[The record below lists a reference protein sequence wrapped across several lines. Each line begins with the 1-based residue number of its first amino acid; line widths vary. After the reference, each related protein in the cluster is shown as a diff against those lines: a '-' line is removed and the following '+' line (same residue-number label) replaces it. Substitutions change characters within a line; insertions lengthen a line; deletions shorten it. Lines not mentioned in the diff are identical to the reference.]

1 MKLRSFQMRI
11 LLWSW
16 ALLLVALAVVFFYST
31 SIVGSELVRETERR
45 SLNELDSI
53 RWLIEDHRPFTG
65 EEDFAGWVDSL
76 GLRLGSRITY
86 IVDGRVVADS
96 EVPFGDLGELDDHSG
111 RPEVLAAMRDGRGS
125 NIRRSDTLHKDMLYV
140 AGRVASASGVP
151 AGILRMAVPFSE
163 VNARLNTLR
172 ENFSWIFLITLVC
185 AALVSALM
193 SRNMSR
199 DITAFSELA
208 RSIGEG
214 DYAKRLRA
222 LPGGEFKP
230 LAQSVNAMAQS
241 IERNVRIIEDQRG
254 QLQAV
259 FEGMREGVMTV
270 DTEGRIE
277 SFNGALDVMFNLPE
291 TAVGRT
297 PIEVTRRLEIQ
308 DLTDRLLGDRE
319 EGGSTLQIDL
329 MDSRTVEVSGVPFFD
344 HKGVRKVIL
353 VFYDITEMKR
363 SEKGLKDF
371 VANAS
376 HQLRTPLTSIK
387 GYSETLLDNPPATPE
402 GGRHFLE
409 IILKNADHMDKVIS
423 SMLALAKS
431 EEVGRT
437 LTLEPVSGRESMGRA
452 VGDVTPWAE
461 ERGITLATRTPDGE
475 MDVMAEPDGLL
486 HVFHNLLN
494 NAVKYS
500 PDSGVITVSA
510 EDDGESIVFC
520 VEDQGPGISREHSFK
535 VFERFYRVDEN
546 TIDGAG
552 SSGLGLAICRRIVS
566 NFDGEIWHDGY
577 GEDTRGAR
585 FCFRLNKPTSATPH
599 ETVKANI

>member
-11 LLWSW
+11 LLWTW
-16 ALLLVALAVVFFYST
+16 ALLLVVLAVVFFYTT
-31 SIVGSELVRETERR
+31 SIVGNELVRETERR
-45 SLNELDSI
+45 SLNELSTLK
-53 RWLIEDHRPFTG
+53 WLIENRRPFAS
-65 EEDFAGWVDSL
+65 EEEFAGWVDAIGLML
-76 GLRLGSRITY
+76 GTRITY

-96 EVPFGDLGELDDHSG
+96 DVPYAELGGVEDHST
-111 RPEVLAAMRDGRGS
+111 RPEVMAAMQSERGAD
-125 NIRRSDTLHKDMLYV
+125 IRRSDTLHKDMLYV
-140 AGRVASASGVP
+140 AEQVQAAAGMP
-151 AGILRMAVPFSE
+151 AGVLRLAVPISK
-163 VNARLNTLR
+163 VNARLAMLR
-172 ENFSWIFLITLVC
+172 ENFSWIFFVTLIC
-185 AALVSALM
+185 AGVVSALM

-208 RSIGEG
+208 RAIGEG
-214 DYAKRLRA
+214 DYGKRMRA

-241 IERNVRIIEDQRG
+241 IERNVRVIEDQKG

-259 FEGMREGVMTV
+259 FDGMREGVMTI

-277 SFNGALDVMFNLPE
+277 SYNGALDEMFNLPVS
-291 TAVGRT
+291 TVGRS

-308 DLTDRLLGDRE
+308 DLVDRLLADRE
-319 EGGSTLQIDL
+319 VAEGAVQIDL
-329 MDSRTVEVSGVPFFD
+329 LDSRTVEVSGVPFFD

-402 GGRHFLE
+402 GGRQFLE

-423 SMLALAKS
+423 SMLALARS
-431 EEVGRT
+431 EQVGEA
-437 LTLEPVSGRESMGRA
+437 LTLAPVSGRESMDRA
-452 VGDVTPWAE
+452 VADVTPWAG
-461 ERGITLATRTPDGE
+461 ERGITLRSRTPDSE
-475 MDVMAEPDGLL
+475 MLVMAEPDGLL

-500 PDSGVITVSA
+500 PEGGVITVSA

-520 VEDQGPGISREHSFK
+520 VEDQGPGISREHSIK

-546 TIDGAG
+546 TIDGSG
-552 SSGLGLAICRRIVS
+552 SSGLGLAICRRIVR

-577 GEDTRGAR
+577 GEDIRGAR
-585 FCFRLNKPTSATPH
+585 FCFRLNKPA
-599 ETVKANI
+599 

>member
-11 LLWSW
+11 LLWTW
-16 ALLLVALAVVFFYST
+16 ALLLVVLAVVFFYTT

-45 SLNELDSI
+45 SLNELETLK
-53 RWLIEDHRPFTG
+53 WLIEDRK
-65 EEDFAGWVDSL
+65 DFASEEIFAQWVDAV
-76 GLRLGSRITY
+76 GLRLGTRITY
-86 IVDGRVVADS
+86 IVGGRVVADS
-96 EVPFGDLGELDDHSG
+96 EVPYASLGQLDDHSS
-111 RPEVLAAMRDGRGS
+111 RPEVVAAMQSERGADV
-125 NIRRSDTLHKDMLYV
+125 RYSDTLHKDMLYV
-140 AGRVASASGVP
+140 ARQVRGVGAVP
-151 AGILRMAVPFSE
+151 AGVLRLAVPISK
-163 VNARLNTLR
+163 VNARLAMLR
-172 ENFSWIFLITLVC
+172 ENFSWIFFVTLVF
-185 AALVSALM
+185 AGVVSALM

-208 RSIGEG
+208 RAIGEG

-241 IERNVRIIEDQRG
+241 IERNVRIIEDQKG

-259 FEGMREGVMTV
+259 FEGMREGVMTI
-270 DTEGRIE
+270 DTQGRIE
-277 SFNGALDVMFNLPE
+277 SFNGALDEMFNLPA
-291 TAVGRT
+291 TTVGRT

-308 DLTDRLLGDRE
+308 DLADTLLADRGE
-319 EGGSTLQIDL
+319 AGTAVQIDL
-329 MDSRTVEVSGVPFFD
+329 LDSRTVEVSGVPFFD

-423 SMLALAKS
+423 SMLALARS
-431 EEVGRT
+431 EQVGEA
-437 LTLEPVSGRESMGRA
+437 LTLAPVSGRLSMERA
-452 VGDVTPWAE
+452 VADVTPWAA
-461 ERGITLATRTPDGE
+461 ERSITLRSRTPDDD
-475 MDVMAEPDGLL
+475 MFVMAEPDGLL

-500 PDSGVITVSA
+500 PEGGVISLSA

-520 VEDQGPGISREHSFK
+520 VEDQGPGISREHSTK

-552 SSGLGLAICRRIVS
+552 SSGLGLAICRRIVR
-566 NFDGEIWHDGY
+566 NFDGDIWHDGY

-585 FCFRLNKPTSATPH
+585 FCFRLNKPVQGEP
-599 ETVKANI
+599 ANV

>member
-11 LLWSW
+11 LLWTW
-16 ALLLVALAVVFFYST
+16 ALLLVVLAVVFFYTT

-45 SLNELDSI
+45 SLNELETLK
-53 RWLIEDHRPFTG
+53 WLMENHRPFG
-65 EEDFAGWVDSL
+65 SEEEFAGWVDAI
-76 GLRLGSRITY
+76 GLRLGTRVTF
-86 IVDGRVVADS
+86 IVGGRVVADS
-96 EVPFGDLGELDDHSG
+96 DVPYAELGGVEDHST
-111 RPEVLAAMRDGRGS
+111 RPEVLAAMHSERGTDMRYS
-125 NIRRSDTLHKDMLYV
+125 GTVHTDMLYV
-140 AGRVASASGVP
+140 AQQVEAAAGMP
-151 AGILRMAVPFSE
+151 AGVLRLAVPISK
-163 VNARLNTLR
+163 VNARLAMLR
-172 ENFSWIFLITLVC
+172 ENFSWIFFVTLIC
-185 AALVSALM
+185 AGVVSALM

-208 RSIGEG
+208 RAIGEG

-241 IERNVRIIEDQRG
+241 IERNVRVIEDQKG

-259 FEGMREGVMTV
+259 FDGMREGVMTI

-277 SFNGALDVMFNLPE
+277 SYNGALDEMFNLPA
-291 TAVGRT
+291 TTVGRT

-308 DLTDRLLGDRE
+308 DLADRLLADRE
-319 EGGSTLQIDL
+319 VSEGGVQIDL
-329 MDSRTVEVSGVPFFD
+329 LDSRTVEVSGVPFFD
-344 HKGVRKVIL
+344 YKGVRKVIL

-402 GGRHFLE
+402 GGRQFLE

-423 SMLALAKS
+423 SMLALARS
-431 EEVGRT
+431 EQVGEA
-437 LTLEPVSGRESMGRA
+437 LALAPVSGRESMDRA
-452 VGDVTPWAE
+452 VADVTPWAG
-461 ERGITLATRTPDGE
+461 ERNITLRSRTPESE
-475 MDVMAEPDGLL
+475 MLVMAEPDGLL

-500 PDSGVITVSA
+500 PEGGVITVSA

-520 VEDQGPGISREHSFK
+520 VEDQGPGISREHSIK

-546 TIDGAG
+546 TIDGSG
-552 SSGLGLAICRRIVS
+552 SSGLGLAICRRIVR

-577 GEDTRGAR
+577 GEDIRGAR
-585 FCFRLNKPTSATPH
+585 FCFRLTKPA
-599 ETVKANI
+599 